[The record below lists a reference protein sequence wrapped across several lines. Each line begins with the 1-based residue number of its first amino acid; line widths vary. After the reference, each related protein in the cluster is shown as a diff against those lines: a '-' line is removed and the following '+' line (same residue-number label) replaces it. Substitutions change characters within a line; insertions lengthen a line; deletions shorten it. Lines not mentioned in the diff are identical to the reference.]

1 MIFMRANTY
10 RGLLEGVGPENLDF
24 SGPEMAMGEESAIWA
39 HKGRDFQG
47 SEFEF
52 WGTFSLLVMFKY

>member
-1 MIFMRANTY
+1 
-10 RGLLEGVGPENLDF
+10 VGPENLDF

-47 SEFEF
+47 PDFEF
-52 WGTFSLLVMFKY
+52 CTFSLLVMFKY